1 MINKNNKDFSEY
13 GSDFQIKLAKIIAND
28 SSFSNQIREVLDIE
42 YFDAEYLKLF
52 INKIFEY
59 KDKYKCHPSIEAIES
74 IFNTSV
80 IIENKV
86 HNNIIKGL
94 IGDLKSN
101 AKIIDENY
109 VRENSLLFCKT
120 QKIKE
125 ALGKG
130 FIDLENGNIDKFR
143 STLDEAF
150 KLGIDLSQ
158 GHDYLEEIEKRYEI
172 DVRSVIT
179 TGWDSVN
186 SLLKGGFGEREV
198 QVYIAPTGKG
208 KSSRMVY
215 TGAANLCQ
223 GKNVIYY
230 SCELRD
236 SVIGRRFDS
245 CITGIKLDDLDLYKD
260 EIKKAV
266 RKLIKG
272 RLFIKEYPMYSIS
285 AKTIEN
291 HLEKLRQK
299 GIEFDLVIIDY
310 ADLLIPSGGAKDD
323 LAGGVT
329 VFQELVSM
337 AQRLDLRILTAAQT
351 NRAAESAETIT
362 FQHVQDA
369 YKRYAPVDFVMSF
382 APTGNSLILKN
393 RNGPHDV
400 LLNETADFS
409 RLDFKLTSMISNH
422 DFKADINSIDPAK
435 SSGSI
440 EDRIASFVA
449 KHAIK
454 TKAK

>member
-1 MINKNNKDFSEY
+1 MMNKSMKDFSEF
-13 GSDFQIKLAKIIAND
+13 GPDFEMKLAKSIAMD
-28 SSFSNQIREVLDIE
+28 SSFSNQIREVLDVE
-42 YFDAEYLKLF
+42 YFKLDYLKLF
-52 INKIFEY
+52 VNKIFEY
-59 KDKYKCHPSIEAIES
+59 KDKYKCHPSVETIET
-74 IFNTSV
+74 IFNTQV
-80 IIENKV
+80 NIETKV
-86 HNNIIKGL
+86 HANIIKG
-94 IGDLKSN
+94 IITDLKSGE
-101 AKIIDENY
+101 KLIDEKF

-120 QKIKE
+120 QKVKE

-130 FIDLENGNIDKFR
+130 FVELENGNLDKFR
-143 STLDEAF
+143 SIIDESF

-158 GHDYLEEIEKRYEI
+158 GHDYLDEVEKRYET
-172 DVRSVIT
+172 DVREVIT
-179 TGWDSVN
+179 TGWDSLN
-186 SLLKGGFGEREV
+186 SLLKGGIGTREV
-198 QVYIAPTGKG
+198 NVYIAPTGKG

-230 SCELRD
+230 SLELKD

-260 EIKKAV
+260 EIKKAI

-272 RLFIKEYPMYSIS
+272 RLFIKEYPMYSAS
-285 AKTIEN
+285 PKTIEN
-291 HLEKLRQK
+291 HLEKLKQK

-310 ADLLIPSGGAKDD
+310 ADLLAPSSGAKDD

-337 AQRLDLRILTAAQT
+337 AQRHDLRLLTAAQT
-351 NRAAESAETIT
+351 NRQAESAETIT

-382 APTGNSLILKN
+382 SPSGNSLILKN

-400 LLNETADFS
+400 LLNETADFA
-409 RLDFKLTSMISNH
+409 RLDFKLSSMVNNP
-422 DFKADINSIDPAK
+422 DFKRENHSIDSDK
-435 SSGSI
+435 HGTI
-440 EDRIASFVA
+440 EDRIGAFINRQA
-449 KHAIK
+449 KK
-454 TKAK
+454 